1 MKIHISFLCRVV
13 TTLIIVICSTISLF
27 CLFGN
32 RLKNHYLNV
41 ASLQSNKI
49 ASLICLNSVS
59 TLQEEKYS
67 QVEFINNDE
76 FNTNELNLFIKDSV
90 NKIYQEI
97 RKVENGESS
106 YLENKYGKGI
116 IYEIPFNLFSDNVL
130 FSSFG
135 PKIPVKYNLIS
146 DIKGQLVSHV
156 EEFGINNALISLNVE
171 IDYSSRVTV
180 PLSSDIVITKIE
192 VPLYTKIFTGEIPSI
207 YPFLKDVSVYYSTEE
222 VI

>member
-1 MKIHISFLCRVV
+1 MKIHISFLCRIV
-13 TTLIIVICSTISLF
+13 TTLIIVTCSTISLF

-32 RLKNHYLNV
+32 RLKNHYLNI

-59 TLQEEKYS
+59 ILQEEKYS
-67 QVEFINNDE
+67 NVEFINNDE
-76 FNTNELNLFIKDSV
+76 FKTNEINLFIKDSV
-90 NKIYQEI
+90 NKIHQEI
-97 RKVENGESS
+97 KKVENGESS
-106 YLENKYGKGI
+106 FLENKYGKGI

-135 PKIPVKYNLIS
+135 PKIPVKYSLIS

-171 IDYSSRVTV
+171 IDYSSRITV
-180 PLSSDIVITKIE
+180 PLSSDIVLTKIE
-192 VPLYTKIFTGEIPSI
+192 IPIYTKIFTGEIPSI
-207 YPFLKDVSVYYSTEE
+207 YPFLKEVSQYYSEE
-222 VI
+222 EAI

>member
-76 FNTNELNLFIKDSV
+76 FNTN
-90 NKIYQEI
+90 
-97 RKVENGESS
+97 
-106 YLENKYGKGI
+106 
-116 IYEIPFNLFSDNVL
+116 
-130 FSSFG
+130 
-135 PKIPVKYNLIS
+135 
-146 DIKGQLVSHV
+146 
-156 EEFGINNALISLNVE
+156 
-171 IDYSSRVTV
+171 
-180 PLSSDIVITKIE
+180 
-192 VPLYTKIFTGEIPSI
+192 
-207 YPFLKDVSVYYSTEE
+207 
-222 VI
+222 

>member
-1 MKIHISFLCRVV
+1 MKVHISFLCRIV

-90 NKIYQEI
+90 IKYIKKYE
-97 RKVENGESS
+97 KLKMETS
-106 YLENKYGKGI
+106 YLENKYGKRY
-116 IYEIPFNLFSDNVL
+116 IYEIPF
-130 FSSFG
+130 
-135 PKIPVKYNLIS
+135 
-146 DIKGQLVSHV
+146 
-156 EEFGINNALISLNVE
+156 
-171 IDYSSRVTV
+171 
-180 PLSSDIVITKIE
+180 
-192 VPLYTKIFTGEIPSI
+192 
-207 YPFLKDVSVYYSTEE
+207 
-222 VI
+222 